1 MYVKYCVF
9 QNRPSF
15 VTPYLKNSQGEA
27 YSLLTKQKSSWGVKM
42 RLVSIELDQKLL
54 ELIDSIA
61 WNEGRSRSSF
71 VRYIIMKELS
81 TIQVPEEKSQ
91 KVLEWVTLRFR
102 SFLELL
108 SDQH

>member
-1 MYVKYCVF
+1 
-9 QNRPSF
+9 
-15 VTPYLKNSQGEA
+15 
-27 YSLLTKQKSSWGVKM
+27 M

-91 KVLEWVTLRFR
+91 KVLE
-102 SFLELL
+102 
-108 SDQH
+108 